1 MNTLEGDPH
10 TVARNTGKEKSV
22 VVEQWPELSKYS
34 DKGTGSQQ
42 DPMKTNGT
50 VTHDKIANNTKR
62 KLDLNETETC
72 KPWANLFATNRLAGR
87 GMNLSYIPPV
97 IVEGE
102 KVVTILPEDDEK
114 WGPSIIAYV
123 VGTTPSIGVMERF
136 ILAQGVFSTKPV
148 ILVHIDGYFVVRF
161 VNKGSHYMMR
171 RPIIMKPWVPEFNFK
186 EEILTTIPIWIKLP
200 NLPLNCWNPTVLS
213 KIGSRLGKP
222 LYADECTTQASR
234 ISFARILVEV
244 DVTRPLPKTIKIHDP
259 KGRVMEQ
266 QIWYDWKPKGTG
278 HGQMKE
284 WIPIKDKQ
292 EGNET
297 NQVGKQAQIQDEDQT
312 KEVEHEGAKT
322 VQVQEQWQIVR
333 SKSFMR
339 RGSDIRQGIQ
349 EELGANSNN
358 FHFDEGSHSG
368 ETNGG
373 REGIPKFTLKP

>member
-136 ILAQGVFSTKPV
+136 ILAQECSQ
-148 ILVHIDGYFVVRF
+148 
-161 VNKGSHYMMR
+161 
-171 RPIIMKPWVPEFNFK
+171 
-186 EEILTTIPIWIKLP
+186 
-200 NLPLNCWNPTVLS
+200 LN
-213 KIGSRLGKP
+213 RLGKP

-266 QIWYDWKPKGTG
+266 QIWYDWKPVQQKGTG

-358 FHFDEGSHSG
+358 FHFDEGSHSEG
-368 ETNGG
+368 RNFTWTNGHVFS
-373 REGIPKFTLKP
+373 RIDRAIVNATWMNKIPNYQVMAMDLSFSDHSPLGLLKEEQRYNKRRPFRFYNCIGQHSEFKMRVQKS